1 MFYKFPAM
9 KGIQA
14 TNEYFVCM
22 IPLGVL
28 SKIFID
34 ESADTLPEFRAQR
47 KLNETRIPEIRD
59 YILTKRDSYVF
70 SALAASFDGD
80 MKFSSYMDSDIGA
93 IEIDM
98 SASFLINDGQHRKAA
113 IINAIEHD
121 PTLKEETIAVVLYKD
136 KGLARSQ
143 QMFADLNKHA
153 VNASKSL
160 NTLYDFDDPIA
171 LITKQVVDQIPFF
184 RKYTDKE
191 KDNLGKFA
199 SKFFTLNTLSDA
211 TRRILKTSTNDEL
224 NCQFVLDF
232 WSTVSQNMR
241 EWNEMDKGDLSK
253 KDLRENYIST
263 QGVTIH
269 ALGKLGC
276 YLFQNPENDLEHCLV
291 GLRDIDWT
299 RSNLECWQKRAVTD
313 AGRINRNEK
322 GIFLT
327 YIQIK
332 RLLNIKIENVELTR
346 ENQLL

>member
-1 MFYKFPAM
+1 MYYKFPAM

-14 TNEYFVCM
+14 ANEYFVCM
-22 IPLGVL
+22 IPLGIL

-34 ESADTLPEFRAQR
+34 EPTDTLPEFRAQR

-59 YILTKRDSYVF
+59 YILNKRDSYVF
-70 SALAASFDGD
+70 SALAASIDGD
-80 MKFSSYMDSDIGA
+80 MRFTPHMESNIGE

-98 SASFLINDGQHRKAA
+98 NANFLINDGQHRKAA
-113 IINAIEHD
+113 IIKAIEDD
-121 PTLKEETIAVVLYKD
+121 PTLKDETIAVVLYTD

-171 LITKQVVDQIPFF
+171 LITKEVVDKIPFF
-184 RKYTDKE
+184 KKYTDKE

-211 TRRILKTSTNDEL
+211 NRRILKVPVNIEEDRR
-224 NCQFVLDF
+224 FILDF
-232 WSTVSQNMR
+232 WNAVAQNMR

-269 ALGKLGC
+269 ALGRVGY
-276 YLFQNPENDLEHCLV
+276 YLLKNPENNMENCLAR
-291 GLRDIDWT
+291 LRDIDWT
-299 RSNLECWQKRAVTD
+299 RSNLDCWKSRAITD
-313 AGRINRNEK
+313 TGRINRNEK

-327 YIQIK
+327 YVQIK
-332 RLLNIKIENVELTR
+332 RLLDMKIEKDELTR
-346 ENQLL
+346 EKQLI